1 MSKDKADVL
10 QGTLNLLVLKTVSDL
25 GPIHGW
31 GIAKRIEQVSQDFID
46 VPYGTLYP
54 SLMKL
59 EQQGW
64 ISSEWGVSDNNRR
77 ARFYSLTK
85 LGRKQLQREAQ
96 NWEQMSNF
104 IGRLLQG
111 VAD

>member
-1 MSKDKADVL
+1 MSRDKADVL
-10 QGTLNLLVLKTVSDL
+10 QGTLNLLVLKTVGDL

-31 GIAKRIEQVSQDFID
+31 GIAKRIEQVSQDLID

-77 ARFYSLTK
+77 ARFYSLTR
-85 LGRKQLQREAQ
+85 LGRKQLQLEAK
-96 NWEQMSNF
+96 NWEQMSSF
-104 IGRLLQG
+104 IARLLQG
-111 VAD
+111 AQ

>member
-1 MSKDKADVL
+1 MSK
-10 QGTLNLLVLKTVSDL
+10 
-25 GPIHGW
+25 IHG
-31 GIAKRIEQVSQDFID
+31 D

-64 ISSEWGVSDNNRR
+64 ISSEWGVSGNNRR

-85 LGRKQLQREAQ
+85 HGRKQLQLEAR
-96 NWEQMSNF
+96 NWEQMSAF
-104 IGRLLQG
+104 ISRLLQG
-111 VAD
+111 AQ

>member
-10 QGTLNLLVLKTVSDL
+10 QGTLNLLVLKTIEDL

-31 GIAKRIEQVSQDFID
+31 GIAKRIERVSRDLLD

-77 ARFYSLTK
+77 ARFYSLTRP
-85 LGRKQLQREAQ
+85 GRKQLQREAQ
-96 NWEQMSNF
+96 NWEQMAAF
-104 IGRLLQG
+104 IARLLQG
-111 VAD
+111 AQ

>member
-10 QGTLNLLVLKTVSDL
+10 QGTLNLLVLKTIEDL

-31 GIAKRIEQVSQDFID
+31 GIAKRIEQVSEDFID

-85 LGRKQLQREAQ
+85 LGRKQLQLEAH
-96 NWEQMSNF
+96 NWQQMSAF

-111 VAD
+111 AQ